1 MARRIDKAA
10 VLGAGVM
17 GSGIAAHLANAG
29 IPCLLLDI
37 VPPNLTEEE
46 KTNPIHRNRFA
57 LAGIE
62 VAKKF
67 KPAPLFYHEKFASL
81 VTVGNFEDDL
91 EKIADCDI
99 IIEVVVEN
107 LDIKRKLFQRI
118 EPLMK
123 WGAIISSNT
132 SGLSIASMT
141 DGFGPQFKQNFLV
154 THFFNPVRFMKLL
167 EIVSGPDT
175 DPEVVD
181 TWVHLGQEILGKGIV
196 FGKDTPNFVANRIG
210 VYAINKT
217 IQLMMEGDYTIEEV
231 DAVFGKPMGHPGS
244 AAFKT
249 ADLVGVDTYK
259 HVSANCYDNLPN
271 DDERPVFQ
279 LPAFIGTMVANK
291 WLGGKTKGGFYKK
304 EVGPDGKKLAL
315 ALDWKTCTYREATR
329 PSFDSVKSTKGVA
342 DCGERIR
349 NLLNGDDRAQQLAW
363 KSLAYT
369 LIYTAKRV
377 GEIAD
382 DVVNIDNG
390 MKWGFNWELGP
401 FEVWDAIGVAD
412 SVAKMEAMGLT
423 VPANIKTMVAKSEG
437 TFYKKE
443 GIQRYRWD
451 FLTNAYVAINKPES
465 YILLGDLKEQGKI
478 VKENFGATLYDL
490 GDGVAGLEFHTK
502 MNSIDTD
509 IIDMLH
515 ESIDEV
521 EANWNGMVIGGHA
534 DNFSVGA
541 NIGMVLMA
549 AQMGNWDMLDEMI
562 ARLQNAGTRMKYC
575 KKPVVTAPYGMALG
589 GGCEIS
595 IHGTRIQAAAELYM
609 GLVEIGV
616 GVLPAGGGCKELVC
630 RLLQGMP
637 ADMKGC
643 SRMPYL
649 QKAFEN
655 IATAKVSTSAEM
667 ARSLGYLRPQDGVSM
682 SRDRQ
687 IFDAKQVALGL
698 WRAGYRP
705 PPPPDWLIMP
715 GPDGAALFLAGLE
728 QFGAGGFATPHDVVA
743 GKQIAKVLT
752 GGNVRPGTVVTEQH
766 LLDLEKEG
774 FLFLMGTKGT
784 QDRIEHML
792 KTGKPLRN

>member
-1 MARRIDKAA
+1 MARRIEKAA

-17 GSGIAAHLANAG
+17 GAGIAAHLANAG
-29 IPCLLLDI
+29 IPCVLLDI
-37 VPPNLTEEE
+37 VPPNLTDEE
-46 KTNPIHRNRFA
+46 KNNPLARNRFA
-57 LAGIE
+57 LNGIE

-67 KPAPLFYHEKFASL
+67 KPAPLFYHEKFAAF
-81 VTVGNFEDDL
+81 VTPGNFEDDL
-91 EKIADCDI
+91 EKLSECDL
-99 IIEVVVEN
+99 IIEAIVEN
-107 LDIKRKLFQRI
+107 LEIKRNLFKKI

-132 SGLSIASMT
+132 SGLAISAMT
-141 DGFGPQFKQNFLV
+141 EGFGPQFKQNFLV

-181 TWVHLGQEILGKGIV
+181 TWVKFGQEGMGKGIV

-259 HVSANCYDNLPN
+259 HVSANCYDNLPD

-279 LPAFIGTMVANK
+279 LPDFIAKMVENK

-304 EVGPDGKKLAL
+304 DVGPDGKRVSL
-315 ALDWKTCTYREATR
+315 ALDWKTMTYREATR
-329 PSFDSVKSTKGVA
+329 PSFDSVKSTKGVT
-342 DCGERIR
+342 DPGERIR
-349 NLLNGDDRAQQLAW
+349 NLLNGSDRAQELAW
-363 KSLAYT
+363 KSLAST

-382 DVVNIDNG
+382 DVVNIDNA
-390 MKWGFNWELGP
+390 MKWGFNWDLGP
-401 FEVWDAIGVAD
+401 FEVWDAIGVKD
-412 SVAKMEAMGLT
+412 SVEKMVAMGMT
-423 VPANIKTMVAKSEG
+423 IPAPVKQVLEQGEG

-443 GIQRYRWD
+443 GVTKYHFD
-451 FLTNAYVAINKPES
+451 FATGTYKAINKPES
-465 YILLGDLKEQGKI
+465 FILLPDAKEEGKVI
-478 VKENFGATLYDL
+478 KENFGATLYDI
-490 GDGVAGLEFHTK
+490 GDGVACLEFHTK
-502 MNSIDTD
+502 MNAIDDD
-509 IIDMLH
+509 IISLLH

-521 EANWNGMVIGGHA
+521 EENWNGLVIGGHA
-534 DNFSVGA
+534 EHFSVGA
-541 NIGMVLMA
+541 NIGLVLMA
-549 AQMGNWDMLDEMI
+549 AQMGNWDMLGDMI
-562 ARLQNAGTRMKYC
+562 TKLQQGGQRMKYC
-575 KKPVVTAPYGMALG
+575 KKPVITAPYGMALG
-589 GGCEIS
+589 GGCEVS
-595 IHGTRIQAAAELYM
+595 IHGARIQAHAELYM

-630 RLLQGMP
+630 RLLQGAP
-637 ADMKGC
+637 ADMKGM
-643 SRMPYL
+643 SRMPWL

-655 IATAKVSTSAEM
+655 IATAKVSNSAEM
-667 ARSLGYLRPQDGVSM
+667 ARTLGFLRPQDGISL
-682 SRDRQ
+682 SRDSL
-687 IFDAKQVALGL
+687 IHDAKQTALGL

-728 QFGAGGFATPHDVVA
+728 QFGAGGFATPQDVVA

-752 GGNVRPGTVVTEQH
+752 GGDVRPGTAVTEQH

-774 FLFLMGTKGT
+774 FLYLCGTEAT
-784 QDRIEHML
+784 QARIEHML